1 MGGVADPRRIGNAAD
16 RGGVEIDVGYLQL
29 QEHQLGGGRSVACGK
44 NPRALHQRPRGLQKR
59 DKPLVDV
66 PVRWRGDSS
75 HGVVDVA
82 KVVEAIDRGDI
93 VQMWFTGEL
102 SGDRVIKK
110 LLPNGKVTIAE
121 ATVIPG
127 RTLFHLPRV

>member
-1 MGGVADPRRIGNAAD
+1 MGLYIVTAVQFDATGE
-16 RGGVEIDVGYLQL
+16 VE
-29 QEHQLGGGRSVACGK
+29 S
-44 NPRALHQRPRGLQKR
+44 
-59 DKPLVDV
+59 
-66 PVRWRGDSS
+66 VRWRGDSS

-102 SGDRVIKK
+102 SGGRVIKK

-127 RTLFHLPRV
+127 RTLYHLPRI